1 VPILVGVSLL
11 VVGDWMDKNFTE
23 LQGVSSIRI
32 FEGALDQDLTRNT
45 SFISNTTYR
54 VGFRN
59 RTN

>member
-1 VPILVGVSLL
+1 
-11 VVGDWMDKNFTE
+11 

-32 FEGALDQDLTRNT
+32 FEGALYQDLTRNT

-54 VGFRN
+54 IGFRN